1 MTAIVQEL
9 PSAST
14 CLAQISVD
22 LGSLSEEFLQDMV
35 KGMELDEALPPIEAV
50 KKHLGEHPARLPQF
64 MALVIREIHYG
75 KALEYLEVIDGDE
88 FFKQHLAEILDCLGP
103 SRAYCCFAGLQY
115 LKGGEALAKAFYA
128 PHEGEGTGVD
138 PLPADEKVDALVKML
153 SDKLIPIKSLLIRED
168 TKATQAAQLRAAR
181 AEKELKDARLKW
193 AKTQERMTSEAQRAK
208 AKAAEQALGSAD
220 KSARAEVEAV
230 QQKLDDEI
238 KAHDGAKVKLA
249 IAQAR
254 LKEIEDQG
262 GATPEWVEEI
272 RKEIQREAD
281 QRIEDQLS
289 IAVRPWLVRM
299 LEIEKDQHHFKAT
312 QSLSLQA
319 LSHAKEE
326 VVASDIVVRW
336 EQDRER
342 ALKALEIEMTELD
355 NLMIRIAKPS
365 PELTR
370 MHSELLQAMLT
381 CRKQLNPTKPLG
393 EVAKALIAGLKKVKD
408 EELGD
413 AAYAVRKLA
422 EKGVFLGLEAET
434 LLKIVEGEKQARYDL
449 VHFKKSVQGRMIQKL
464 HAGEHVDILIDGYN
478 YMFTA
483 IQHFGDKLKLNRNAD
498 GDAVFGEA
506 GRAKLNTL
514 LLPVAAKF
522 PNLEVHVFYDGL
534 VKENRR
540 PHARISLWEPTY
552 QRAGKGQADAEIAH
566 VGLKRIRKGAMAVV
580 VTNDKVVQLFAD
592 HFLSVRVFSDFIAT
606 A

>member
-1 MTAIVQEL
+1 
-9 PSAST
+9 
-14 CLAQISVD
+14 
-22 LGSLSEEFLQDMV
+22 MV

-262 GATPEWVEEI
+262 GATPERVEEI

>member
-22 LGSLSEEFLQDMV
+22 LGSLSEEFLQDII

-75 KALEYLEVIDGDE
+75 QALEYLEVVDGDD

-128 PHEGEGTGVD
+128 PHAGEGTGVD
-138 PLPADEKVDALVKML
+138 PLPADEKVDALTKML

-193 AKTQERMTSEAQRAK
+193 AKTQERMASEAQRAK

-262 GATPEWVEEI
+262 GATPERVEEI

>member
-1 MTAIVQEL
+1 MTANVPEL

-35 KGMELDEALPPIEAV
+35 KGMELDETLPPVEAV

-75 KALEYLEVIDGDE
+75 QALELFEVVDGDE
-88 FFKQHLAEILDCLGP
+88 FFKQHLAEILDCLGA

-115 LKGGEALAKAFYA
+115 LKGGEAAAKVFYT
-128 PHEGEGTGVD
+128 PHQGEGTGID
-138 PLPADEKVDALVKML
+138 PLPAEEKVDTLVKTL
-153 SDKLIPIKSLLIRED
+153 SEKLIPIKSTLIRD
-168 TKATQAAQLRAAR
+168 GITATQAAQLRAAR

-193 AKTQERMTSEAQRAK
+193 AKAQERMASEAQRAK
-208 AKAAEQALGSAD
+208 VKAAEQAIGSVD

-230 QQKLDDEI
+230 QQKLDAEI
-238 KAHDGAKVKLA
+238 KAHEGVKAKLT

-254 LKEIEDQG
+254 LKEVEDQG
-262 GATPEWVEEI
+262 GATPERVEEI
-272 RKEIQREAD
+272 RKEIQRAAD
-281 QRIEDQLS
+281 QRIEDELS
-289 IAVRPWLVRM
+289 IAVRPWLVKM
-299 LEIEKDQHHFKAT
+299 LEMEKAQEAMKTTKGLTSLALARAKQEAAT
-312 QSLSLQA
+312 L
-319 LSHAKEE
+319 
-326 VVASDIVVRW
+326 DIIVNW

-342 ALKALEIEMTELD
+342 GLKALEIEMTELD
-355 NLMIRIAKPS
+355 NLMIRIIKPT
-365 PELTR
+365 PELAR
-370 MHSELLQAMLT
+370 MHSELLEAMLT
-381 CRKQLNPTKPLG
+381 CRKQLNPSKPQG

-434 LLKIVEGEKQARYDL
+434 LLKIVDGEKQARYDL
-449 VHFKKSVQGRMIQKL
+449 VHFKKSVQGRMIQRL
-464 HAGEHVDILIDGYN
+464 HAGENVDILIDGYN

-514 LLPVAAKF
+514 LLPLAAKF
-522 PNLEVHVFYDGL
+522 PNLELHVFYDGL
-534 VKENRR
+534 VKENCR

-552 QRAGKGQADAEIAH
+552 QRSGKGQADAEIAH
-566 VGLKRIRKGAMAVV
+566 VGLKRIRKGSMAVV

-592 HFLSVRVFSDFIAT
+592 HFLSARVFSDFIAT

>member
-1 MTAIVQEL
+1 
-9 PSAST
+9 
-14 CLAQISVD
+14 
-22 LGSLSEEFLQDMV
+22 MV
-35 KGMELDEALPPIEAV
+35 KGMELDEALPPVEAV
-50 KKHLGEHPARLPQF
+50 KKHLSEHPARLPQF

-75 KALEYLEVIDGDE
+75 QALEYLEVVDGDE
-88 FFKQHLAEILDCLGP
+88 FFKQHLTEILDCLGP

-153 SDKLIPIKSLLIRED
+153 SGKLIPIKSLLIRED

-193 AKTQERMTSEAQRAK
+193 AKAQERMASEAQRAK
-208 AKAAEQALGSAD
+208 VKAAEQAIGSVD

-230 QQKLDDEI
+230 QQKLDAEI
-238 KAHDGAKVKLA
+238 KAHEGIKAKLT

-254 LKEIEDQG
+254 LEEIEEQG
-262 GATPEWVEEI
+262 GATPERVEEI
-272 RKEIQREAD
+272 RREIQRSAD
-281 QRIEDQLS
+281 QRIEDELS
-289 IAVRPWLVRM
+289 IAVRPWLVKM
-299 LEIEKDQHHFKAT
+299 LETEKAQGHFRAT
-312 QSLSLQA
+312 QSLSSQA
-319 LSHAKEE
+319 LAHAKAE
-326 VVASDIVVRW
+326 VVASDIIVNW

-355 NLMIRIAKPS
+355 SLMIRIVKPS
-365 PELTR
+365 PELSK
-370 MHSELLQAMLT
+370 MHGELLQAMLT

-434 LLKIVEGEKQARYDL
+434 LLKIVDGEKQARYDL
-449 VHFKKSVQGRMIQKL
+449 VHFKKSVQGRMIQRL

-506 GRAKLNTL
+506 GRAKLNLL

-522 PNLEVHVFYDGL
+522 PNLDLHVFYDGL

-552 QRAGKGQADAEIAH
+552 QRSGKGQADAEIAH
-566 VGLKRIRKGAMAVV
+566 VGLKRIRKGSMAVV

-592 HFLSVRVFSDFIAT
+592 HFLSARVFSDFIAT

>member
-9 PSAST
+9 PSASA

-138 PLPADEKVDALVKML
+138 PLPADGKVDALVKML

-168 TKATQAAQLRAAR
+168 TKATQAAQFRAVR

-193 AKTQERMTSEAQRAK
+193 AKTQERMASEAQRAK

-220 KSARAEVEAV
+220 KTARAEVEAV
-230 QQKLDDEI
+230 QQKLDAEI
-238 KAHDGAKVKLA
+238 KAHEGVKAKLT

-262 GATPEWVEEI
+262 GATPERVEEI
-272 RKEIQREAD
+272 RKEIQRAAD
-281 QRIEDQLS
+281 QRIEDELS
-289 IAVRPWLVRM
+289 IAVRPWLVKM
-299 LEIEKDQHHFKAT
+299 LEMEKAQGHFKAT
-312 QSLSLQA
+312 QSLSSQA
-319 LSHAKEE
+319 LAHAKAE
-326 VVASDIVVRW
+326 VVASDILVNW

-355 NLMIRIAKPS
+355 SLMIRIVKPS
-365 PELTR
+365 PELSK

-422 EKGVFLGLEAET
+422 GKGVFLGLEAET
-434 LLKIVEGEKQARYDL
+434 LLKIVDGEKQARYDL

-498 GDAVFGEA
+498 GDAVFGDA
-506 GRAKLNTL
+506 GRAKFNSL
-514 LLPVAAKF
+514 LLPMVEKF
-522 PNLEVHVFYDGL
+522 PNLDIHIFYDGL
-534 VKENRR
+534 VKENRH

-552 QRAGKGQADAEIAH
+552 QRTGKGQADAEIAH
-566 VGLKRIRKGAMAVV
+566 VGLKRIRKDSMAVV
-580 VTNDKVVQLFAD
+580 VTNDKVVQLYAD
-592 HFLSVRVFSDFIAT
+592 YYLSVRVFSDFIAT

>member
-1 MTAIVQEL
+1 MTSRLHDVPTVSSCVAQLVVDISTLPDARQHELAVGLLTDEIVLPLEALRAHLKDAPGRVPRYAALIVREMPYYQILRHLECVDGVDFFKRHANSIMECLGGARGYFAFAALMHLQGGERLGKEMFEPVIGPEVEPRPMPEAHKLAEL
-9 PSAST
+9 DQKMSSD
-14 CLAQISVD
+14 LISV
-22 LGSLSEEFLQDMV
+22 G
-35 KGMELDEALPPIEAV
+35 
-50 KKHLGEHPARLPQF
+50 
-64 MALVIREIHYG
+64 
-75 KALEYLEVIDGDE
+75 
-88 FFKQHLAEILDCLGP
+88 
-103 SRAYCCFAGLQY
+103 
-115 LKGGEALAKAFYA
+115 
-128 PHEGEGTGVD
+128 
-138 PLPADEKVDALVKML
+138 
-153 SDKLIPIKSLLIRED
+153 SLLIREEQKSLLIAQMRA
-168 TKATQAAQLRAAR
+168 TKAEQELKEAQL
-181 AEKELKDARLKW
+181 KW
-193 AKTQERMTSEAQRAK
+193 SKTQERMTSEAQRAK

-230 QQKLDDEI
+230 QQKLDAEI
-238 KAHDGAKVKLA
+238 KAHEGVKAKLT

-262 GATPEWVEEI
+262 GATPERVEEI
-272 RKEIQREAD
+272 RREIQREAD

-289 IAVRPWLVRM
+289 IAVRPWLFRM
-299 LEIEKDQHHFKAT
+299 LEIEKDQHHYKAT

-365 PELTR
+365 PELSR

-434 LLKIVEGEKQARYDL
+434 LLKIVDGEKQARYDL
-449 VHFKKSVQGRMIQKL
+449 VHFKKSVQGRMIQRL

-498 GDAVFGEA
+498 GDAVFGEV

-522 PNLEVHVFYDGL
+522 PNLELHVFYDGL

-552 QRAGKGQADAEIAH
+552 QRSGKGQADAEIAH
-566 VGLKRIRKGAMAVV
+566 VGLKRIRKGSMGVV
-580 VTNDKVVQLFAD
+580 VTNDKVVQRYAD
-592 HFLSVRVFSDFIAT
+592 YFLSVRLFSDFIANH
-606 A
+606 

>member
-22 LGSLSEEFLQDMV
+22 LGSLSEEFLQDII

-262 GATPEWVEEI
+262 GATPERVEEI

>member
-1 MTAIVQEL
+1 MTAIVPEL

-35 KGMELDEALPPIEAV
+35 KGMELDETLPPVEAV

-64 MALVIREIHYG
+64 MALVIREIQYG
-75 KALEYLEVIDGDE
+75 QALELFQVVDGDE

-115 LKGGEALAKAFYA
+115 LKGGEAVAKVFYT
-128 PHEGEGTGVD
+128 PHHGEGTGID
-138 PLPADEKVDALVKML
+138 PLPAEEKVNTLVKTL
-153 SDKLIPIKSLLIRED
+153 SEKLIPIKSTLIRD
-168 TKATQAAQLRAAR
+168 DIKATQAAQLRAAR

-193 AKTQERMTSEAQRAK
+193 AKAQERMASEAQRAK
-208 AKAAEQALGSAD
+208 VKAAEQAIGSVD

-230 QQKLDDEI
+230 QQKLDAEI
-238 KAHDGAKVKLA
+238 KAHEGVKAKLT
-249 IAQAR
+249 IAQLR
-254 LKEIEDQG
+254 LKEIEEQG
-262 GATPEWVEEI
+262 GATPERVDEI
-272 RKEIQREAD
+272 RKEIQHEAD
-281 QRIEDQLS
+281 QRIEDELS
-289 IAVRPWLVRM
+289 IAVRPWLVKM
-299 LEIEKDQHHFKAT
+299 LEVEKAQEALKAT
-312 QSLSLQA
+312 QGLTSQA
-319 LSHAKEE
+319 LVRAKKE
-326 VVASDIVVRW
+326 AAALDIIVNW

-342 ALKALEIEMTELD
+342 GLKALEIEMTELD
-355 NLMIRIAKPS
+355 NLMIRIIKPT
-365 PELTR
+365 PELVR
-370 MHSELLQAMLT
+370 MHSELLEAMLT
-381 CRKQLNPTKPLG
+381 CRKQLNPAKPQG

-552 QRAGKGQADAEIAH
+552 QRTGKGQADAEIAH

>member
-1 MTAIVQEL
+1 
-9 PSAST
+9 
-14 CLAQISVD
+14 
-22 LGSLSEEFLQDMV
+22 SEQ
-35 KGMELDEALPPIEAV
+35 
-50 KKHLGEHPARLPQF
+50 
-64 MALVIREIHYG
+64 
-75 KALEYLEVIDGDE
+75 
-88 FFKQHLAEILDCLGP
+88 
-103 SRAYCCFAGLQY
+103 
-115 LKGGEALAKAFYA
+115 
-128 PHEGEGTGVD
+128 
-138 PLPADEKVDALVKML
+138 
-153 SDKLIPIKSLLIRED
+153 LIPIGSLLIREE
-168 TKATQAAQLRAAR
+168 TKTTQAAQLRAVR

-193 AKTQERMTSEAQRAK
+193 AKTQERMASEAQRAK

-220 KSARAEVEAV
+220 KTARAEVEAV
-230 QQKLDDEI
+230 QLKLDAEI
-238 KAHDGAKVKLA
+238 KAHEGAKAKLT

-262 GATPEWVEEI
+262 GATPERVEEI
-272 RKEIQREAD
+272 RKEIQRSAD
-281 QRIEDQLS
+281 QRIEDELS
-289 IAVRPWLVRM
+289 IAVRPWLVKM
-299 LEIEKDQHHFKAT
+299 LETEKAQGHFKAT
-312 QSLSLQA
+312 QSLSSQA
-319 LSHAKEE
+319 LAHAKAE
-326 VVASDIVVRW
+326 VAASDIIVNW

-355 NLMIRIAKPS
+355 SLMIRIVKPS
-365 PELTR
+365 PELSK

-434 LLKIVEGEKQARYDL
+434 LLKIVDGEKQARYDL
-449 VHFKKSVQGRMIQKL
+449 VHFKKSVQGRMIQRL

-522 PNLEVHVFYDGL
+522 PNLDLHVFYDGL

-552 QRAGKGQADAEIAH
+552 QRSGKGQADAEIAH
-566 VGLKRIRKGAMAVV
+566 VGLKRIRKGSMAVV
-580 VTNDKVVQLFAD
+580 VSNDKVVQRYAD
-592 HFLSVRVFSDFIAT
+592 HYLSVRLFSDFIANH
-606 A
+606 

>member
-22 LGSLSEEFLQDMV
+22 LGSLSEEFLQDII

-75 KALEYLEVIDGDE
+75 QALEYLEVVDGDD

-128 PHEGEGTGVD
+128 PHAGEGTGVD
-138 PLPADEKVDALVKML
+138 PLPADEKVDALTKML

-193 AKTQERMTSEAQRAK
+193 AKTQERMASEAQRAK

-262 GATPEWVEEI
+262 GATPERVEEI

-506 GRAKLNTL
+506 GRAKLNRL

-540 PHARISLWEPTY
+540 PHERISLWEPTY
-552 QRAGKGQADAEIAH
+552 QRTGKGQADAEIAH
-566 VGLKRIRKGAMAVV
+566 VGLKRIRKGSMAVV

-592 HFLSVRVFSDFIAT
+592 HFLSARVFSDFIASH
-606 A
+606 

>member
-35 KGMELDEALPPIEAV
+35 KGMELDEALPPVEAV
-50 KKHLGEHPARLPQF
+50 KKHLSEHPARLPQF

-75 KALEYLEVIDGDE
+75 QALEYLEVVDGDE

-128 PHEGEGTGVD
+128 PHEGDGTGVD

-230 QQKLDDEI
+230 QQKLDAEI
-238 KAHDGAKVKLA
+238 KAHEGAKAKLT

-262 GATPEWVEEI
+262 GATPERVEEI
-272 RKEIQREAD
+272 RKDIQRAAD
-281 QRIEDQLS
+281 QRIEDELS
-289 IAVRPWLVRM
+289 IAVRPWLVKM
-299 LEIEKDQHHFKAT
+299 LETEKAQGHLKAT
-312 QSLSLQA
+312 QSLSSQA
-319 LSHAKEE
+319 LAHAKAE
-326 VVASDIVVRW
+326 VAASDIIVNW

-365 PELTR
+365 PELSR

-434 LLKIVEGEKQARYDL
+434 LLKIVDGEKQARYDL
-449 VHFKKSVQGRMIQKL
+449 IHFKKSVQGRMIQRL

-506 GRAKLNTL
+506 GRAKLSSL
-514 LLPVAAKF
+514 LLPVVGKF
-522 PNLEVHVFYDGL
+522 PNLELHVFYDGL
-534 VKENRR
+534 VKESRR

-552 QRAGKGQADAEIAH
+552 QRSGKGQADAEIAH
-566 VGLKRIRKGAMAVV
+566 VGLKRIRKGSMAVV

-592 HFLSVRVFSDFIAT
+592 HFLSARVFSDFIAT

>member
-35 KGMELDEALPPIEAV
+35 KGMELDEALPPVEAV
-50 KKHLGEHPARLPQF
+50 KKHLSEHPARLPQF

-75 KALEYLEVIDGDE
+75 QALEYLEVVDGDE

-128 PHEGEGTGVD
+128 PHEGDGTGVD

-230 QQKLDDEI
+230 QQKLDAEI
-238 KAHDGAKVKLA
+238 KAHEGVKAKLT

-262 GATPEWVEEI
+262 GATPERVEEI
-272 RKEIQREAD
+272 RKDIQRAAD
-281 QRIEDQLS
+281 QRIEDELS
-289 IAVRPWLVRM
+289 IAVRPWLVKM
-299 LEIEKDQHHFKAT
+299 LETEKAQGHLKAT
-312 QSLSLQA
+312 QSLSSQA
-319 LSHAKEE
+319 LAHAKAE
-326 VVASDIVVRW
+326 VAASDIIVNW
-336 EQDRER
+336 EQDREH

-365 PELTR
+365 PELSR

-434 LLKIVEGEKQARYDL
+434 LLKIVDGEKQARYDL
-449 VHFKKSVQGRMIQKL
+449 IHFKKSVQGRMIQRL

-506 GRAKLNTL
+506 GRAKLSSL
-514 LLPVAAKF
+514 LLPVVGKF
-522 PNLEVHVFYDGL
+522 PNLELHVFYDGL
-534 VKENRR
+534 VKESRR

-552 QRAGKGQADAEIAH
+552 QRSGKGQADAEIAH
-566 VGLKRIRKGAMAVV
+566 VGLKRIRKGSMAVV

-592 HFLSVRVFSDFIAT
+592 HFLSARVFSDFIAT